1 MTFTFTDLDAVTR
14 HAMIDELESDVSAGR
29 VYISARAVPGSNLD
43 YFEAQRTA
51 FTSGDADSLSRALAT
66 SGIIAP
72 VQSDGKVVNIPDAA
86 AALGDGQFVAYYS
99 RAVCL
104 RAIEEGVDVEVYRG
118 QATAAHR
125 VSSDSLV
132 GTRLDPATLLKD
144 LRDHSLQPWLFA
156 SVGKVNSGLA
166 VRRA

>member
-14 HAMIDELESDVSAGR
+14 QAMLEEFESDVAAGR
-29 VYISARAVPGSNLD
+29 VYISARSAPGSEAD
-43 YFEAQRTA
+43 YFDAQRTA
-51 FTSGDADSLSRALAT
+51 FTSGDADSLSRTLAT
-66 SGIIAP
+66 SGISAS
-72 VQSDGKVVNIPDAA
+72 VQSDGKAVNIPDAA

-99 RAVCL
+99 RAVCR
-104 RAIEEGVDVEVYRG
+104 RAIEEGVHAEVYRG

-125 VSSDSLV
+125 PSSDALV
-132 GTRLDPATLLKD
+132 GTRMDPATLLKD

-156 SVGKVNSGLA
+156 SVGKVNSGLT